1 MEKKVP
7 ERKVTL
13 KDDDIIYVYDKRI
26 NKCIRE
32 GCEGVVKYGLVLR
45 TSVTEDETLNC
56 FACNK
61 CHMKYTAYP
70 NYVRISKPELL
81 HIYNQEE
88 VTARDLKRAEDAKK
102 QALRE
107 RRKNNF
113 TRKTF
118 GHRPV
123 YRGTDENGAQGAA
136 QGRKHYEDG
145 RPYGEKRP
153 YEDRKPYG
161 EKRPY
166 EGRKPYGE
174 KRSYEGRKPY
184 GEKRS
189 FDDRKSYGE
198 KRSFDDRKS
207 YDEKRSYGNR
217 KPYGEHKN
225 YEDRKSYSDKKP
237 YGAKRPYGE
246 RNTYSKPKT
255 YGDRKPY
262 GNNNEGRKD

>member
-88 VTARDLKRAEDAKK
+88 VTARDLKRAEDARK

-113 TRKTF
+113 ARKTF
-118 GHRPV
+118 GHRSA
-123 YRGTDENGAQGAA
+123 YRGTDENGAQGTF
-136 QGRKHYEDG
+136 QGRKHYEDR
-145 RPYGEKRP
+145 RPYGEKRS

-161 EKRPY
+161 EK
-166 EGRKPYGE
+166 
-174 KRSYEGRKPY
+174 S
-184 GEKRS
+184 
-189 FDDRKSYGE
+189 
-198 KRSFDDRKS
+198 
-207 YDEKRSYGNR
+207 SYGNR
-217 KPYGEHKN
+217 KPYGERKN
-225 YEDRKSYSDKKP
+225 YEDRKSYSDKRS
-237 YGAKRPYGE
+237 YGAKRPYSE

-262 GNNNEGRKD
+262 SSNNEGHKD

>member
-88 VTARDLKRAEDAKK
+88 VTARDLKRAEDARK

-113 TRKTF
+113 ARKTF

-123 YRGTDENGAQGAA
+123 YRGTDESGAQGTP
-136 QGRKHYEDG
+136 QGRKHYEDR

-153 YEDRKPYG
+153 YEDRKS
-161 EKRPY
+161 
-166 EGRKPYGE
+166 YGE

-184 GEKRS
+184 GEKS
-189 FDDRKSYGE
+189 
-198 KRSFDDRKS
+198 
-207 YDEKRSYGNR
+207 SYGNR
-217 KPYGEHKN
+217 KPYGERKN
-225 YEDRKSYSDKKP
+225 YEDRKSYSDKRS
-237 YGAKRPYGE
+237 YGAKRLYSE
-246 RNTYSKPKT
+246 KNTYSKPKT

-262 GNNNEGRKD
+262 SNNNEGHKD

>member
-88 VTARDLKRAEDAKK
+88 VTARDLKRAEDARK

-113 TRKTF
+113 ARKTF

-123 YRGTDENGAQGAA
+123 YRGTDESGAQGTP
-136 QGRKHYEDG
+136 QGRKHYEDR
-145 RPYGEKRP
+145 RPYGEKRS

-161 EKRPY
+161 EK
-166 EGRKPYGE
+166 
-174 KRSYEGRKPY
+174 S
-184 GEKRS
+184 
-189 FDDRKSYGE
+189 
-198 KRSFDDRKS
+198 
-207 YDEKRSYGNR
+207 SYGNR
-217 KPYGEHKN
+217 KPYGERKN
-225 YEDRKSYSDKKP
+225 YEDRKSYSDKRS
-237 YGAKRPYGE
+237 YGAKRPYSE
-246 RNTYSKPKT
+246 KNTYSKPKT

-262 GNNNEGRKD
+262 SNNNEGHKD

>member
-88 VTARDLKRAEDAKK
+88 VTARDLKRAEDARK

-113 TRKTF
+113 ARKTF
-118 GHRPV
+118 GHRSA
-123 YRGTDENGAQGAA
+123 YRGTDENGAQGTF
-136 QGRKHYEDG
+136 QGRKHYEDRRPYG
-145 RPYGEKRP
+145 EKHPYEDRKPYGEKRP

-166 EGRKPYGE
+166 EDRRPYGE
-174 KRSYEGRKPY
+174 KRSYEDRKPY
-184 GEKRS
+184 GEKS
-189 FDDRKSYGE
+189 
-198 KRSFDDRKS
+198 
-207 YDEKRSYGNR
+207 SYGNR
-217 KPYGEHKN
+217 KPYGERKN
-225 YEDRKSYSDKKP
+225 YEDRKSYSDKKS
-237 YGAKRPYGE
+237 YGAKRPYSE

-262 GNNNEGRKD
+262 SSNNEGHKD